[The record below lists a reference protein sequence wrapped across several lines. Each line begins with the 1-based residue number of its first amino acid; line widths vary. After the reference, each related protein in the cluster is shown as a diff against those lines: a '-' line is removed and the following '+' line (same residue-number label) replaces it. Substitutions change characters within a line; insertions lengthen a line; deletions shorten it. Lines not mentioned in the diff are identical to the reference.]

1 MIKYAAQS
9 ILIGFYKNSKFDK
22 TFILFVFEVLLIDS
36 VKSVSDY

>member
-9 ILIGFYKNSKFDK
+9 ILIGIYEKLKFDK
-22 TFILFVFEVLLIDS
+22 TFILFIFEVLLIDS